1 MASPKLRFKEFDGDW
16 NSIAIGK
23 FLKIKSGL
31 GFKAEEYS
39 TEQEIRLL
47 QIENVG
53 YGAVK

>member
-39 TEQEIRLL
+39 TEQEIRL
-47 QIENVG
+47 
-53 YGAVK
+53 